1 MRDWLTALRRLRSR
15 GLDWSK
21 VDRHVD
27 RHVDAL
33 AALAA
38 LPSLDEW
45 DLSKSR
51 SMNVEP
57 LERATRLTRLMLDEC
72 YLLGG
77 ESVRLSTV
85 VQLA

>member
-77 ESVRLSTV
+77 PST
-85 VQLA
+85 